1 MGDRDDRARAWRR
14 LTAGII
20 LAILTLLATIA
31 IAVAIPTEGENPHAW
46 GVVIC
51 GAVTVALCAG
61 VARRNRRRLRHYDGA
76 DLPVPST
83 RPPGPPGPPGPP
95 SVSRRLVSPSR

>member
-20 LAILTLLATIA
+20 LAILTLLATTA

-51 GAVTVALCAG
+51 GAVTMALCGG
-61 VARRNRRRLRHYDGA
+61 VARRNRSRLRHYSGA
-76 DLPVPST
+76 DLPVEVPAR
-83 RPPGPPGPPGPP
+83 RPRREADPPRSPLPTI
-95 SVSRRLVSPSR
+95 RRS